1 MIMKDIQR
9 IANSYFNY
17 FKLKDV
23 NLRFILADDMYECQ
37 KNYGFSDEDIKTL
50 DEATARQNW
59 KHDFQ
64 TSVYRAGGRL

>member
-37 KNYGFSDEDIKTL
+37 KNYGFSDE
-50 DEATARQNW
+50 EN
-59 KHDFQ
+59 
-64 TSVYRAGGRL
+64 S